1 MIFTDIKFW
10 WFFAA
15 VLLVVVANQRL
26 FKSVKVQNVILLVSS
41 YYFYAQW
48 DWRFLSLIIISTL
61 VDFLAGYKIE
71 ASPDNRKRWLML
83 SLCVNLGILGFF
95 KYFDFFVTEAAIGL
109 EALGFNGSVPTLN
122 VILPVG
128 ISFYTFQTLTYTID
142 IYRGHLKPTRNLLAF
157 AAYVAF
163 FPQLVAGP
171 IERATNLLHQFN
183 RRWNFNEKQITEGL
197 RLILFGLVL
206 KVCVADKLA
215 PMVNEIFSSPE
226 SFDGGVL
233 ALGAVYFA
241 FQIYGDFC
249 GYSTIA
255 IGLAKIL
262 GFELMTNFRTPYF
275 ATSIQDF
282 WRRWHISL
290 SSFFRD
296 YVYIPLGGSRVSDG
310 KKNRNLL
317 VTFTVSGLW
326 HGANWTFIVWG
337 FYHGVLLILQNRLA
351 KLNTDFL
358 PKVLVTAAFMAVTFT
373 LVCIGWVIFR
383 AESMGDAYTYLVRIF
398 TDFGIPQSY
407 RSGLIYVLLA
417 VVIDFFWRKDT
428 RLETVVFPRFTS
440 SPGVLMRWSSYVVML
455 WMVIVG
461 MASRSGVQQFIYFQF

>member
-1 MIFTDIKFW
+1 MIFTDVKFW
-10 WFFAA
+10 WFFAVVCA
-15 VLLVVVANQRL
+15 LVLANHRL
-26 FKSVKVQNVILLVSS
+26 WRSVKVQNVLLLIAS

-61 VDFLAGYKIE
+61 VDYVAGMKMISD
-71 ASPDNRKRWLML
+71 ASHRKRWLL
-83 SLCVNLGILGFF
+83 FSLCTNLGILGFF
-95 KYFDFFVTEAAIGL
+95 KYFDFFVTEAQGGL
-109 EALGFNGSVPTLN
+109 QALGLDVNVSTLN
-122 VILPVG
+122 IILPVG

-142 IYRGHLKPTRNLLAF
+142 IYRGQLKPTRNLLAF

-171 IERATNLLHQFN
+171 IERAANLLPQF
-183 RRWNFNEKQITEGL
+183 EKSWVFDETRIIQGL

-215 PMVNEIFSSPE
+215 PLVDQIFAAPE
-226 SFDGGVL
+226 SYNGGVL

-255 IGLAKIL
+255 IGLAKLL

-296 YVYIPLGGSRVSDG
+296 YVYIPLGGSRTATL
-310 KKNRNLL
+310 KKNRNLF

-326 HGANWTFIVWG
+326 HGANWTFILWG
-337 FYHGVLLILQNRLA
+337 MYHGMLLIAQNHLSKIGVPNIPKWLA
-351 KLNTDFL
+351 NLIYMCL
-358 PKVLVTAAFMAVTFT
+358 TFV
-373 LVCIGWVIFR
+373 LVCIGWIIFR
-383 AESMGDAYTYLVRIF
+383 APSIGEAYTYILRVF
-398 TDFGIPQSY
+398 TDLGVPDVL
-407 RSGLIYVLLA
+407 RSGVIYVLIA
-417 VVIDFFWRKDT
+417 MVVDYVWRKDV
-428 RLETVVFPRFTS
+428 RLESVEIFNFGRGAA
-440 SPGVLMRWSSYVVML
+440 GVMRWSTYTLMF
-455 WMVIVG
+455 WMIVVG
-461 MASRSGVQQFIYFQF
+461 MANRAGVQQFIYFQF